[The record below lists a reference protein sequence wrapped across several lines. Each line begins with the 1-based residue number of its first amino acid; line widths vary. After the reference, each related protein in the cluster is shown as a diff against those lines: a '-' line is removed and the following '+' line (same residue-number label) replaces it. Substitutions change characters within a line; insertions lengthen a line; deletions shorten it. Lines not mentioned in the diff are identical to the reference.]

1 MLGFLDFIVSLTD
14 LVSYWR
20 VLVGVILTAAVFCL
34 AVSLTPEATEW
45 FVAVPIGLAGVFLS
59 FRWQSRSE

>member
-20 VLVGVILTAAVFCL
+20 VWVGIILTAAILCL
-34 AVSLTPEATEW
+34 AVLLTPEAAEW
-45 FVAVPIGLAGVFLS
+45 FVAVPIGVAGVFLS
-59 FRWQSRSE
+59 YRWQSRSE